1 MGALA
6 FAVACAVLGVCAWL
20 LPALAADILTP
31 SAEEER
37 AAAARERDA
46 AMRQR
51 LAETRAEILNSR
63 KDLP

>member
-6 FAVACAVLGVCAWL
+6 FAVACAVLAVCAWL
-20 LPALAADILTP
+20 LPALAADLLTP

-37 AAAARERDA
+37 AAAERERRA

-51 LAETRAEILNSR
+51 LAETRAEILAER
-63 KDLP
+63 GRQ